1 MYMLIKY
8 PMLKEIRQRMW
19 NEVGAG
25 NLGITTI
32 VDNTWITEPNEEIES
47 ASQQFCYSLHCH
59 GLNALNA
66 LHETQ

>member
-1 MYMLIKY
+1 
-8 PMLKEIRQRMW
+8 MW

-47 ASQQFCYSLHCH
+47 ASNPNSSVTHS
-59 GLNALNA
+59 
-66 LHETQ
+66 TSMD